1 MISPAK
7 GIMKMFERFKELV
20 CKHSWA
26 IDFYSLE
33 HVFGKKVYEQYCMK
47 CGKRHTEKVQRDY

>member
-1 MISPAK
+1 
-7 GIMKMFERFKELV
+7 MFERFKELV